1 MNRKNT
7 QLIFATLATVLLA
20 ANLFKLDRISMETN
34 ISGLVL
40 GGFIILGI
48 VIGSLILAWLL
59 RLFFK
64 TLTFWS
70 TFFIFFAT
78 ALAAFLVYLFVVN
91 S

>member
-1 MNRKNT
+1 MQNKNIN
-7 QLIFATLATVLLA
+7 LIFGTLVILLLA
-20 ANLFKLDRISMETN
+20 AILFKLDQTAMETN

-48 VIGSLILAWLL
+48 VIGSLILAWLS

-64 TLTFWS
+64 TLNFWS